1 MWDLP
6 RPQVKSLSPALAG
19 RFFTMEPPGK
29 PRNPLFFKTEKS
41 HPVLGTNVSELYATR
56 VLFLA
61 SFHSNSP
68 HFSLYGSPLPLS
80 QPSQS
85 ELQKKKAG
93 QKKADNKKLYHKMEK
108 RCHICTSIHC
118 VLPTH
123 LTLSSQQLGKGTQYY
138 ITSLLS

>member
-85 ELQKKKAG
+85 ELQKKKQVRRKQTIRNCIIRWRKGAIYA
-93 QKKADNKKLYHKMEK
+93 QAYTVFCLPILLYPPNNLVKVHN
-108 RCHICTSIHC
+108 T
-118 VLPTH
+118 T
-123 LTLSSQQLGKGTQYY
+123 
-138 ITSLLS
+138 